1 MNRFLLIAV
10 YGAILAIALTFNF
23 TTCGNGNNMT
33 VRNDSMDEN
42 PTSDSDDAA
51 RPMIRRSRS
60 RSKSTSP
67 G

>member
-33 VRNDSMDEN
+33 VRNDSVDEN
-42 PTSDSDDAA
+42 PT
-51 RPMIRRSRS
+51 RYQI
-60 RSKSTSP
+60 
-67 G
+67 

>member
-1 MNRFLLIAV
+1 MHLSVRPKRREDFAMNRFLLIAM

-42 PTSDSDDAA
+42 PT
-51 RPMIRRSRS
+51 RYQI
-60 RSKSTSP
+60 
-67 G
+67 